1 LLDEINYSCIV
12 SALNLEAARAPI
24 SACVVAYNRADIIG
38 TVLAGL
44 DFADELIVIDKSS
57 TDATAAIA
65 KRLADRVIRVPWS
78 PTVEETRAFAVEQ
91 CSHDWIMLFDDDE
104 CLNVEAIHFIDTE
117 LRAPRADLYRFP
129 LRHYILGR
137 HDERAFYWPEQHMRL
152 FRRGSVKFLP
162 TVHAGMEYQSDR
174 FFDVPI
180 ETGACIH
187 HFSHVDATQWI
198 EKTNRYTSR
207 LDRAKPEI
215 GEGGMIA
222 FAHAAIDQWAQRTRN
237 TSKDG
242 YLEAVTLLRAAYDIV
257 DRVKMWEQEQ
267 SKEGAELFAAHCRQ
281 LEVEYNERVGSMIK
295 KNRRGRI
302 KRKMAGLFSWIAKR

>member
-1 LLDEINYSCIV
+1 MKPKITP
-12 SALNLEAARAPI
+12 RASV

-44 DFADELIVIDKSS
+44 NFADELIVVDKSS

-91 CSHDWIMLFDDDE
+91 CSHNWIMLFDDDE
-104 CLNVEAIHFIDTE
+104 CLNVEAIHFIDAE

-129 LRHYILGR
+129 LRHYVLGR
-137 HDERAFYWPEQHMRL
+137 HDERAYYWPEQHMRL
-152 FRRGSVKFLP
+152 FRRGSVKLLP
-162 TVHAGMEYQSDR
+162 TVHAGMEYKSDR
-174 FFDVPI
+174 IFDVPL

-207 LDRAKPEI
+207 PDRAKPEI
-215 GEGGMIA
+215 SDEGMVA
-222 FAHAAIDQWAQRTRN
+222 FAHAAIDRWAQRTRN
-237 TSKDG
+237 TGPEG
-242 YLEAVTLLRAAYDIV
+242 YPEAVALLRSVYDIV

-267 SKEGAELFAAHCRQ
+267 SEGGAKLFAAHCNRLELEYKELAGNLANPSRQ
-281 LEVEYNERVGSMIK
+281 
-295 KNRRGRI
+295 GRI
-302 KRKMAGLFSWIAKR
+302 KGTMAKLFSLMRKP